1 MKKIAP
7 YSIVLGI
14 GLLLGW
20 LFFGGDHENKSIS
33 NSQQEKIEEHQHNE
47 VEEWTCSMHPQIRQ
61 PEPGDCPI
69 CGMDLIPVEANNSKS
84 ETILKNDQ
92 IKMTDHAL
100 ALANVQTTL
109 IGFNNVDDTIQ
120 NNELEL
126 SGQIEENESSL
137 YTQTAHIGGRLEN
150 FSVTYEGEYVKKGQ
164 LIGAIYSPEIVTAQQ
179 ELLIASESKKIQ
191 PEIYHAVKQKL
202 RLWKLSNTEIN
213 EIERTKKIKTN
224 FPLYADAS
232 GIVKQKMATIGTH
245 VQAGA
250 PLYTLTNLSKV
261 WVILEA
267 YEKDIQYLKVG
278 QTVSIK
284 TSAYPDELFKGT
296 ISFIEPTLNTQTRT
310 IPIRVEIVNKSMKLK
325 PGMLATATI
334 EHQSNQTKQ
343 PMLMIPKSAVIWTGK
358 RSVVYLKP
366 NPEEPV
372 FEMREVELGNRI
384 GQNFQVIQ
392 GVNEGDEIVTHG
404 AFTIDSAA
412 QLLGKKSVMN
422 SSKEDLQKEDTVFE
436 VDITFQNQLKSFYNA
451 YIQYKDFLVNDQAV
465 EAHDQAKNTLKL
477 LNEIDEN
484 TLSDS
489 AKSYWHTLKKELN
502 TSLES
507 ILTSTDISIQ
517 RNHFKHLSKYL
528 LAAIKAFGIEQNV
541 YELFCPMVDDD
552 KGASWLSN
560 DHQILNPYYGSKMLK
575 CGEVKQEII
584 SK

>member
-1 MKKIAP
+1 MKKKIIS
-7 YSIVLGI
+7 YILILGI
-14 GLLLGW
+14 GLFLGW
-20 LFFGGDHENKSIS
+20 LFFEKNHHNNSYKEITNTNSI
-33 NSQQEKIEEHQHNE
+33 
-47 VEEWTCSMHPQIRQ
+47 EEWTCSMHPQIRQ
-61 PEPGDCPI
+61 PESGDCPI
-69 CGMDLIPVEANNSKS
+69 CGMDLIPVDFSDLKS
-84 ETILKNDQ
+84 ETVLKNNQ
-92 IKMTDHAL
+92 IKMSDHAL
-100 ALANVQTTL
+100 ALANVQTTFVG
-109 IGFNNVDDTIQ
+109 IYHDTIQ

-202 RLWKLSNTEIN
+202 RLWKLSSTEIN
-213 EIERTKKIKTN
+213 EIERIKKIKTK

-245 VQAGA
+245 IQAGA

-296 ISFIEPTLNTQTRT
+296 ISFIEPILNTQTRT

-334 EHQSNQTKQ
+334 TIKIKHQSNQMEH
-343 PMLMIPKSAVIWTGK
+343 PILMIPKSAVIWTGK

-366 NPEEPV
+366 NPEEPI

-392 GVNEGDEIVTHG
+392 GVNEGDEIVTYG
-404 AFTIDSAA
+404 VFTIDSAA
-412 QLLGKKSVMN
+412 QLLGKNSVMN
-422 SSKEDLQKEDTVFE
+422 SSTKTKIVEK
-436 VDITFQNQLKSFYNA
+436 IKSNQMFRKQLNIFYNN
-451 YIQYKDFLVNDQAV
+451 YIEFKNLLVKEQVKDAQNKAK
-465 EAHDQAKNTLKL
+465 EALDNLEKIDHKKLDKISKDYWLNIKNKLIIILNNISNSSDIIKQRNYLINFSTNL
-477 LNEIDEN
+477 LN
-484 TLSDS
+484 
-489 AKSYWHTLKKELN
+489 
-502 TSLES
+502 
-507 ILTSTDISIQ
+507 
-517 RNHFKHLSKYL
+517 
-528 LAAIKAFGIEQNV
+528 AIETFGVEDNV
-541 YELFCPMVDDD
+541 YELYCPMVNNNE
-552 KGASWLSN
+552 GAIWLSN
-560 DHQILNPYYGSKMLK
+560 EKKVLNPYFGSKMMK
-575 CGEVKQEII
+575 CGEVKRLV
-584 SK
+584 K